1 MSIVYTCNTYFVMHQ
16 SLLFI
21 QECLV
26 NVLIQYKRTTPGVS
40 GPCSHTIQAYDSWSV
55 WSMFSY
61 NTSVRLVECLVNVL
75 IQYKRMTRMRREN
88 PFTIH
93 PQLYATIMNTC
104 QYLSSGI
111 LKQILINK
119 MMYNTMKMFLERKL
133 YPNYTE
139 TTKTTDNIQQVTP
152 CIYKQAK
159 HI

>member
-1 MSIVYTCNTYFVMHQ
+1 MSIVYTCNT
-16 SLLFI
+16 
-21 QECLV
+21 
-26 NVLIQYKRTTPGVS
+26 GVS
-40 GPCSHTIQAYDSWSV
+40 GQCSHTIQAYDSWSV

-93 PQLYATIMNTC
+93 PQLYATIMNTG

-119 MMYNTMKMFLERKL
+119 MMYNTMKMFLWRESFTQIIQRQLKQLIIFNKL
-133 YPNYTE
+133 LHVYTNRQ
-139 TTKTTDNIQQVTP
+139 NISKYELLHRTP
-152 CIYKQAK
+152 ICAINL
-159 HI
+159 I

>member
-26 NVLIQYKRTTPGVS
+26 NVLIQHKRTTRGVS
-40 GPCSHTIQAYDSWSV
+40 GQCSHTIQAYDSWSV
-55 WSMFSY
+55 SSMFSY

-93 PQLYATIMNTC
+93 PQLYATIMNTG

-119 MMYNTMKMFLERKL
+119 MMYNTMKMFFWRESFTQITQRQ
-133 YPNYTE
+133 
-139 TTKTTDNIQQVTP
+139 TKTTDNI
-152 CIYKQAK
+152 
-159 HI
+159 